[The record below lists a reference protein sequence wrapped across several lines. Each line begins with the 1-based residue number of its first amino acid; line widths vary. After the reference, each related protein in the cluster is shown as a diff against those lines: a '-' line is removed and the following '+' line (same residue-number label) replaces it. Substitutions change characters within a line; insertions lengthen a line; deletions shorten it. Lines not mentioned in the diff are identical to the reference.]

1 MNFNIVVVEW
11 FDVTDSYS
19 LVREEGAQVGLTLYG
34 LHTVI
39 CKQGWTSH
47 GPINEMVTLDS

>member
-11 FDVTDSYS
+11 FGVTDSYS